1 VNDDARGLA
10 GQRRRALALSWV
22 AYATYYLGRKG
33 FSAIKKPMQSELG
46 LGSGSLGAI
55 DTAFLSAYALG
66 QFVSGVAGDR
76 LGSRRLVGYGMLG
89 SAAACAAFGFSG
101 GFLAFA
107 VCFFLNGLAQST
119 GWPGTTRVVAEW
131 TPPAK
136 RGRVMGVWSTCYQV
150 GGLVA
155 TWLAGFLAMRFGWR
169 SALFV
174 PAGLLCVVG
183 GLVLAALPSAPVAL
197 VADAGGELGP
207 ARSSVNVVRAA
218 QRRVLASRTLW
229 LLGTSYFFIKLI
241 RYALLF
247 WLPFYLATAQGYSTE
262 KAANVS
268 LAFDAGGMLGVI
280 GIGRLADDFRRG
292 KALLSA
298 LSVALLVPALG
309 VYALFDRQG
318 TLGNVLALAVLG
330 ALLFGPDSLL
340 SGAAAQ
346 DAGGADAAATAT
358 GFVNG
363 IGSFGA
369 VLQGLIVPTIAE
381 RYGWTRLFPAL
392 AAFAACAV
400 LALIPTA
407 LGARAPRPPPRA

>member
-1 VNDDARGLA
+1 MTVATAALARA
-10 GQRRRALALSWV
+10 RRRALALSWA
-22 AYATYYLGRKG
+22 AYATYYLGRKA
-33 FSAIKKPMQSELG
+33 FSAIKKPLQRELG
-46 LGSGSLGAI
+46 LGSGALGGI
-55 DTAFLSAYALG
+55 DTAFLSAYAIG
-66 QFVSGVAGDR
+66 QFASGLAGDR
-76 LGSRRLVGYGMLG
+76 IGSRRLVGYGMLA
-89 SAAACAAFGFSG
+89 SAGACAAFGWSN

-131 TPPAK
+131 TPSAT
-136 RGRVMGVWSTCYQV
+136 RGAVMGVWSTCYQV
-150 GGLVA
+150 GGFVA
-155 TWLAGFLAMRFGWR
+155 TWLAGFLAMRYGWR

-174 PAGLLCVVG
+174 PAVLLCAVG
-183 GLVLAALPSAPVAL
+183 GLVLVALPAPPAPAVPVEGAPSAAAPPAVL
-197 VADAGGELGP
+197 VRD
-207 ARSSVNVVRAA
+207 A

-229 LLGTSYFFIKLI
+229 LFGASYFFIKLI

-247 WLPFYLATAQGYSTE
+247 WLPYYLATAQGYSTE

-268 LAFDAGGMLGVI
+268 LAFDAGGLLGVVA
-280 GIGRLADDFRRG
+280 IGRLADDFRRG

-309 VYALFDRQG
+309 AYTLFDRQG

-346 DAGGADAAATAT
+346 DAGGAEAAATAT

-369 VLQGLIVPTIAE
+369 VLQGLIVPPIAT
-381 RYGWTRLFPAL
+381 RFGWTALFPAL
-392 AAFAACAV
+392 AAFGACAV
-400 LALIPTA
+400 LALVPVVRA
-407 LGARAPRPPPRA
+407 RGARS

>member
-1 VNDDARGLA
+1 MIAATPELARA
-10 GQRRRALALSWV
+10 RRRALGLSWV

-33 FSAIKKPMQSELG
+33 FSAIKKPLQLELG
-46 LGSGSLGAI
+46 LGSGALGGI

-66 QFVSGVAGDR
+66 QFASGIAGDR
-76 LGSRRLVGYGMLG
+76 SGSRRLVGYGMLA
-89 SAAACAAFGFSG
+89 SAGACAAFGVSS

-131 TPPAK
+131 TPAAT
-136 RGRVMGVWSTCYQV
+136 RGAVMGVWSTCYQV
-150 GGLVA
+150 GGFAA
-155 TWLAGFLAMRFGWR
+155 TWLAGFLAMRYGWR

-174 PAGLLCVVG
+174 PAALLCLVG
-183 GLVLAALPSAPVAL
+183 GLVLAALPAAPAPAPLAGAPHAAAL
-197 VADAGGELGP
+197 P
-207 ARSSVNVVRAA
+207 AVVRDA

-229 LLGTSYFFIKLI
+229 LFGASYFFIKLI

-247 WLPFYLATAQGYSTE
+247 WLPYYLATAQGYSTE

-268 LAFDAGGMLGVI
+268 LAFDAGGLVGVVA
-280 GIGRLADDFRRG
+280 IGRLADGVRRG
-292 KALLSA
+292 KAWLSA
-298 LSVALLVPALG
+298 LSIALLVPALG
-309 VYALFDRQG
+309 AYTLFDRQG

-346 DAGGADAAATAT
+346 DAGGAEAAATAT

-369 VLQGLIVPTIAE
+369 VLQGLIVPPIAAHF
-381 RYGWTRLFPAL
+381 GWTALFPAL
-392 AAFAACAV
+392 AAFGACAV
-400 LALIPTA
+400 LALVPVVR
-407 LGARAPRPPPRA
+407 ARAPRS